1 MSNLAGP
8 AELKLHDLPNSK
20 THVNHLTLKGELTQ
34 CGCETWRR
42 FVQKKEMSCAQS
54 FFFHSRITVYNN
66 STEEGCYLRESDLD
80 VFNWMTLGQLL
91 SSLFG
96 ITAHF

>member
-1 MSNLAGP
+1 MNRA
-8 AELKLHDLPNSK
+8 
-20 THVNHLTLKGELTQ
+20 
-34 CGCETWRR
+34 
-42 FVQKKEMSCAQS
+42 
-54 FFFHSRITVYNN
+54 FFFPSRITVYNN

>member
-1 MSNLAGP
+1 
-8 AELKLHDLPNSK
+8 
-20 THVNHLTLKGELTQ
+20 
-34 CGCETWRR
+34 
-42 FVQKKEMSCAQS
+42 MSCEQS
-54 FFFHSRITVYNN
+54 FSSSSRITVYNN